1 MKQHERVTLAAAA
14 AGAVLSL
21 ALPGIGPSQA
31 HQALPP
37 GIVAKIPQRH
47 AGVDLRAPTLVE
59 QGRRLFE
66 EETFGGN
73 GRTCAS
79 CHPASNNFT
88 IDVPYINTLPAD
100 DPLFVAEFNPAL
112 KDLEIPG
119 LLRGKGLICENLDG
133 FDRPCVLRSVPH
145 TLALGLSGCPT
156 GWVPSTRRRC
166 HRAPRRAADLPAGG
180 GTGLGGRRLAGRR
193 QSLRNFAVGAV
204 VQHFPKTLNRV
215 EGSDF
220 RLPTADELDAME
232 AFQLSLGRQA
242 EMNLNPNGAGSLRFA
257 DLSVAQGQNL
267 FFNGAP
273 SPGVA
278 TPRTC
283 SGCHTQAGAGT
294 PNRNRATGAER
305 SPLAPP
311 CISPLVL
318 NGDGGFGQG
327 TGLQES
333 AGHRQRPDP
342 QRRPGRGG
350 DGGPRHVLPRCVRPV
365 TFIGTT
371 FFNPPPVGRSRR
383 HHAGLPQQ
391 HR

>member
-14 AGAVLSL
+14 AAGAVLSVAL
-21 ALPGIGPSQA
+21 AGIGPSQA

-145 TLALGLSGCPT
+145 TLALGLS
-156 GWVPSTRRRC
+156 
-166 HRAPRRAADLPAGG
+166 RAPDRTGPFDPSPVPPGAKAARPIFPLVAALRWAGDGSPGDG
-180 GTGLGGRRLAGRR
+180 G
-193 QSLRNFAVGAV
+193 LRNFAVGAV
-204 VQHFPKTLNRV
+204 VQ
-215 EGSDF
+215 
-220 RLPTADELDAME
+220 
-232 AFQLSLGRQA
+232 
-242 EMNLNPNGAGSLRFA
+242 
-257 DLSVAQGQNL
+257 
-267 FFNGAP
+267 
-273 SPGVA
+273 
-278 TPRTC
+278 
-283 SGCHTQAGAGT
+283 
-294 PNRNRATGAER
+294 
-305 SPLAPP
+305 
-311 CISPLVL
+311 
-318 NGDGGFGQG
+318 
-327 TGLQES
+327 
-333 AGHRQRPDP
+333 
-342 QRRPGRGG
+342 
-350 DGGPRHVLPRCVRPV
+350 
-365 TFIGTT
+365 
-371 FFNPPPVGRSRR
+371 
-383 HHAGLPQQ
+383 
-391 HR
+391 